1 MLEVLKVYKTTTR
14 KLCVYITFLLI
25 YVAYCKD
32 RWKIKIYIL
41 EYEGSK

>member
-1 MLEVLKVYKTTTR
+1 MLEVLKVYKAIIR
-14 KLCVYITFLLI
+14 IFSVYVTFLLI

-32 RWKIKIYIL
+32 RWKIKIYTL